1 MNVQV
6 KLRKQAS
13 NRIILERARN
23 IFNKVNFSI
32 FYEKLLISQKILKTI
47 LNFLELIIV
56 ELLYCLKKKT
66 TI

>member
-47 LNFLELIIV
+47 LNFGTH
-56 ELLYCLKKKT
+56 YCRVAVLFKKKT